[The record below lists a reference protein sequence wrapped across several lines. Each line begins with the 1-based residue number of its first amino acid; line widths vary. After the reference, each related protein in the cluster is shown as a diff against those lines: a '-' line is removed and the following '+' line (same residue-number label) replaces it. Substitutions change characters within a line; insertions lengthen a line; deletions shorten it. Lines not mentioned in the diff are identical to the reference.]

1 MAALAGLFPATYMGS
16 LFQGHAIGGIIT
28 AVLNI
33 ATIASTNG
41 KSSSPSESAF
51 FCFLIATIFTI
62 FVTLALIGMT
72 KTNFYQVIELP
83 SFCFYSKTLVIYHV

>member
-1 MAALAGLFPATYMGS
+1 MAGLFPATYMGS

-33 ATIASTNG
+33 ISIASTNG

-51 FCFLIATIFTI
+51 LCFLAATIFTI
-62 FVTLALIGMT
+62 FVTLAFVGMANT
-72 KTNFYQVIELP
+72 DFYKVPLLHD
-83 SFCFYSKTLVIYHV
+83 FLFLR